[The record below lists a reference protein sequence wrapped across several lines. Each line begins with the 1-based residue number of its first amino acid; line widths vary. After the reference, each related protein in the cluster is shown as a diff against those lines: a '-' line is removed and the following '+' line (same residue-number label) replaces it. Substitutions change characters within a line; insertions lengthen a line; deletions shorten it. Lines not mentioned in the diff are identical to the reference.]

1 MTEWREYWLA
11 GRLACRKAGWQETG
25 WQEDWLQG
33 DWLSG
38 RLVVNKTKLICWQ
51 FGWLQVMAGTNIG

>member
-1 MTEWREYWLA
+1 LQEGWLAGNWLA
-11 GRLACRKAGWQETG
+11 GRLAA
-25 WQEDWLQG
+25 G

-38 RLVVNKTKLICWQ
+38 RLFVNKTKLICWQ